1 MAFWAAGVGGL
12 FEVAAVATVAVLADE
27 HAAFFGFDFEE
38 EFAAIWAWG
47 AGHVVV
53 AVLFV
58 GIFHGFDEFCGEGAH
73 VAGEGSGFFLAAG
86 DALEAFFPV
95 GGEERRGEIVGDDV
109 DELDAFGGWHEG
121 LALLF
126 NIEAFEQFL
135 DDVGAGGW
143 GADAA
148 GFVENRLGVLVADKS
163 LGIFH
168 GGQERAFGEAG
179 WRFGLAF
186 ADADG
191 DAFQGLALLEFW
203 QGAILAGVFFLL
215 VFVANEIKAFPAEIN
230 GDVAAGGETLAVH
243 VEGDA
248 GLLVFIRSEEVG
260 QKTLHDELVNAA
272 LIAGEV
278 VLAEAFLGWDD
289 GVVVADFGVVD
300 APWCDAAFFGADLA
314 SDVGVAV
321 GCESGET
328 LREGGY
334 DIFREIAGIGARI
347 GEQLVLFVEP
357 LHQRKR
363 LLGAESVAGVGVTL
377 EGGEVVERWR
387 LGAFFLRIDARH
399 GGGLFVA
406 GADDALA
413 SALIVKT
420 SALIFALIEQAHAVH
435 ICEHFVIRCA
445 LKITD
450 GALALHDH
458 CERRRLHAASGKLRV
473 VATGEGAGGV
483 EANDPVGFAARLGG
497 AVEVVVFC
505 RWLEMGEA
513 LADGLVGLAGDPE
526 TAHRLFDVRFF
537 NDPARDELAFAAGVG
552 GDDDLA
558 NVGAFHQAGNCAE
571 LLAGL
576 RDDDE
581 VHVLWQDR
589 QRVHAPGFVFFAVML
604 RIGQRDKMAQCPG
617 DDVFLI
623 FKITVVFSA
632 DAQHAGELAAN
643 GWFFCKYEGFSH
655 DDLSSLWFSISIAQ
669 AAAAVYN
676 KESTRKGERQ

>member
-12 FEVAAVATVAVLADE
+12 LEAAAVATFAVLADE
-27 HAAFFGFDFEE
+27 HFAFLGLDFEE

-53 AVLFV
+53 AVLLV
-58 GIFHGFDEFCGEGAH
+58 GIFHCAHELGGEGAH
-73 VAGEGSGFFLAAG
+73 VICKSSGFFLAAG
-86 DALEAFFPV
+86 DALETFFPLR
-95 GGEERRGEIVGDDV
+95 GEERRGEIVGNDV
-109 DELDAFGGWHEG
+109 DELDAFGGRHEG

-148 GFVENRLGVLVADKS
+148 GFVEHRLGVLVERIA

-179 WRFGLAF
+179 GRFGLAF

-191 DAFQGLALLEFW
+191 DAFQSLALLEFW
-203 QGAILAGVFFLL
+203 QGAVFAGVFFRL
-215 VFVANEIKAFPAEIN
+215 VALCDEIDGFPAEIS
-230 GDVAAGGETLAVH
+230 GDVAVTSEMLAVH

-248 GLLVFIRSEEVG
+248 RLLVFVRAEEIC
-260 QKTLHDELVNAA
+260 QEAFDDELVNAA
-272 LIAGEV
+272 FVAGEGM
-278 VLAEAFLGWDD
+278 LAEAFFGWDD

-300 APWCDAAFFGADLA
+300 ATWCDAAFFGADLA
-314 SDVGVAV
+314 GDVGVAV

-328 LREGGY
+328 FREGGH
-334 DIFREIAGIGARI
+334 DILGEIAGIGARI
-347 GEQLVLFVEP
+347 GEQLVFFVEP
-357 LHQRKR
+357 LHQRKG
-363 LLGAESVAGVGVTL
+363 LLGAESVAGVGVAL

-387 LGAFFLRIDARH
+387 LGTFFLRVDVRH
-399 GGGLFVA
+399 GGRLFVA

-413 SALIVKT
+413 SALIGKT
-420 SALIFALIEQAHAVH
+420 SALIFALIEQAHAVD
-435 ICEHFVIRCA
+435 ICEHFVIRGA
-445 LKITD
+445 LKIAD
-450 GALALHDH
+450 GALALDDH
-458 CERRRLHAASGKLRV
+458 CERRCLHAASGKLRV

-483 EANDPVGFAARLGG
+483 EADDPVGFAARLGR

-505 RWLEMGEA
+505 RWLEMGKA

-526 TAHRLFDVRFF
+526 TAHRLFNVRLF

-552 GDDDLA
+552 GDDDFA

-581 VHVLWQDR
+581 IHMLWQDR

-604 RIGQRDKMAQCPG
+604 RIGQRDKMAQRPG

-632 DAQHAGELAAN
+632 DAQHAGEFAAN

>member
-12 FEVAAVATVAVLADE
+12 LEVAAVATFAVLADE
-27 HAAFFGFDFEE
+27 HFAFLGLDFEE

-53 AVLFV
+53 AVLLV
-58 GIFHGFDEFCGEGAH
+58 GIFDGFHELGGEGAH
-73 VAGEGSGFFLAAG
+73 VAGEGSGAFLSAG
-86 DALEAFFPV
+86 DALEAFLPL
-95 GGEERRGEIVGDDV
+95 GSEERRGEIVGNDV
-109 DELDAFGGWHEG
+109 DELDALGGWHEG

-148 GFVENRLGVLVADKS
+148 GFVEDALGVLVVHKG
-163 LGIFH
+163 LRIFH

-179 WRFGLAF
+179 WWFGLTF
-186 ADADG
+186 ADADT
-191 DAFQGLALLEFW
+191 DTFEGLALFEFW
-203 QGAILAGVFFLL
+203 QGAVSAVIVFLL
-215 VFVANEIKAFPAEIN
+215 VFFADEIDAFPAEVD
-230 GDVAAGGETLAVH
+230 GDIAAGGETLAVH
-243 VEGDA
+243 VECDA
-248 GLLVFIRSEEVG
+248 GLLVFIRPEEIG
-260 QKTLHDELVNAA
+260 EEAFDDELVNAA
-272 LIAGEV
+272 LIAGEGM
-278 VLAEAFLGWDD
+278 LAEAFFGWDD

-300 APWCDAAFFGADLA
+300 ATWCDAALFGADLA
-314 SDVGVAV
+314 RDVGVAV
-321 GCESGET
+321 GCECGET
-328 LREGGY
+328 FREGGH
-334 DIFREIAGIGARI
+334 DVFRKIAGIGARI
-347 GEQLVLFVEP
+347 GEKLVLFVES
-357 LHQRKR
+357 LHQREG

-387 LGAFFLRIDARH
+387 LGAFFLRVDARH
-399 GGGLFVA
+399 GGRLFVA

-413 SALIVKT
+413 SALIGKT
-420 SALIFALIEQAHAVH
+420 CALIFALIEQAHAVH

-483 EANDPVGFAARLGG
+483 EADDPVSFAARHGG
-497 AVEVVVFC
+497 AIEVVVFC
-505 RWLEMGEA
+505 RRFEMSEA
-513 LADGLVGLAGDPE
+513 LADGLVCLAGDPE

-537 NDPARDELAFAAGVG
+537 DDPARDELAFAAGVG

-558 NVGAFHQAGNCAE
+558 NVGAFHQARDCAK
-571 LLAGL
+571 LFAGL
-576 RDDDE
+576 GNDDE

-604 RIGQRDKMAQCPG
+604 RIGQRDKMAQRPG

-632 DAQHAGELAAN
+632 DAQHAGEFAAN

>member
-1 MAFWAAGVGGL
+1 MAFWTAGVGGL
-12 FEVAAVATVAVLADE
+12 FEVAAVATFAVLADE
-27 HAAFFGFDFEE
+27 HFAFLGLDFEE

-53 AVLFV
+53 AVLLV
-58 GIFHGFDEFCGEGAH
+58 GIFDGFHELGGEGAH
-73 VAGEGSGFFLAAG
+73 IAGEGSGFFLAAG
-86 DALEAFFPV
+86 DTLEAFLPL
-95 GGEERRGEIVGDDV
+95 GSEERRGEIVGNDV
-109 DELDAFGGWHEG
+109 DELDALGGWHEG

-148 GFVENRLGVLVADKS
+148 GFVENGLGVLVADKS

-203 QGAILAGVFFLL
+203 QGAVLAGVFFWL
-215 VFVANEIKAFPAEIN
+215 VFVANEIKAFPAEVD
-230 GDVAAGGETLAVH
+230 GDVAVGGETLAVH
-243 VEGDA
+243 VECDA

-272 LIAGEV
+272 FIAGEV
-278 VLAEAFLGWDD
+278 VLAQTFFCWDD
-289 GVVVADFGVVD
+289 GVVVADFGII
-300 APWCDAAFFGADLA
+300 DAARCDLALFGANLA
-314 SDVGVAV
+314 GDVGIAV
-321 GCESGET
+321 GCERGET
-328 LREGGY
+328 FREGGH

-387 LGAFFLRIDARH
+387 LGAFFLRVDARH
-399 GGGLFVA
+399 DGGLFVA

-413 SALIVKT
+413 SALIGKT
-420 SALIFALIEQAHAVH
+420 SALIFILPEQAHTGH
-435 ICEHFVIRCA
+435 IRLYFVEWLA
-445 LKITD
+445 LEIAD
-450 GALALHDH
+450 GAFALHDH
-458 CERRRLHAASGKLRV
+458 CQCWCLHTASGKLRV
-473 VATGEGAGGV
+473 VAAGEGAGGV
-483 EANDPVGFAARLGG
+483 EANDPIGFAARLGR
-497 AVEVVVFC
+497 AVEVVVF
-505 RWLEMGEA
+505 RRRLEMGEA
-513 LADGLVGLAGDPE
+513 LADGLVGLARDPE

-537 NDPARDELAFAAGVG
+537 DDPARDELAFAAGVG

-558 NVGAFHQAGNCAE
+558 NVGAFHQARDCAE
-571 LLAGL
+571 LLARL

-581 VHVLWQDR
+581 IHVLWQDR

-604 RIGQRDKMAQCPG
+604 RIGQRDKMAQRPG

-632 DAQHAGELAAN
+632 DAQHTGELAAN